1 MFDRLKSYFDDLQSE
16 DARPAASAR
25 GFDEL
30 QLAAAALLVHA
41 ACVDTTFDDTERA
54 KILEIAKSRLDL
66 SAEEAAALL
75 EAAEHA
81 VDSSVQILGFTR
93 TIKDK
98 YDYDKRV
105 RLMEMLW
112 DVVYADGR
120 VDEFESQL
128 MRRIAGLIYVTDRDS
143 GEARRRVRERR
154 KDGGT

>member
-1 MFDRLKSYFDDLQSE
+1 MFDRLKTYFEDLQS
-16 DARPAASAR
+16 DSRPAEEER

-41 ACVDTTFDDTERA
+41 ACVDTTFDDSERA
-54 KILEIAKSRLDL
+54 KILEIVKTRLELGSD
-66 SAEEAAALL
+66 EATALL

-81 VDSSVQILGFTR
+81 VDNSVQILGFTR

-98 YDYDKRV
+98 YGYDERV

-120 VDEFESQL
+120 VDEFEAQL

-143 GEARRRVRERR
+143 GTARRRVVERH
-154 KDGGT
+154 KDNGS

>member
-1 MFDRLKSYFDDLQSE
+1 MFDRLKTYFDSLQSDGAPGA
-16 DARPAASAR
+16 DAQ
-25 GFDEL
+25 GFDAL

-41 ACVDTTFDDTERA
+41 ACVDTTFDDSERA

-66 SAEEAAALL
+66 SAEEANALVQ
-75 EAAEHA
+75 AAEDA
-81 VDSSVQILGFTR
+81 VDDSVQILGFTR
-93 TIKDK
+93 TIKDSYS
-98 YDYDKRV
+98 YDERV

-143 GEARRRVRERR
+143 GVARRRVQERHRE
-154 KDGGT
+154 GGT